1 MTTEQRKGRIL
12 SSERGQMLK
21 WLSVAMAISLIMA
34 AQVPV
39 LGLPQQPSTKSD
51 KPPAKQ
57 AGGKSEG
64 KLSAPRLIFSPDPQY
79 TAEARRAHVEGSIVL
94 TLMVGTDGRP
104 HDIKVIRPLGH
115 GLDEETIKTVRTWR
129 FEPARRNGKP
139 VPI

>member
-1 MTTEQRKGRIL
+1 
-12 SSERGQMLK
+12 MLK
-21 WLSVAMAISLIMA
+21 WLTAATVISLLLA

-57 AGGKSEG
+57 ARGKSEG
-64 KLSAPRLIFSPDPQY
+64 TISGPRLIFSPDPQY
-79 TAEARRAHVEGSIVL
+79 TAEARRAHAQGTIVL
-94 TLMVGTDGRP
+94 TLVVGTDGRP
-104 HDIKVIRPLGH
+104 QDIKVIRPIGY

-139 VPI
+139 VQIRIDTLEIDFRLR